1 MKQYTAKIAGHLT
14 KAELKMS
21 VLVCIVYAV
30 GIAGMAISF
39 TTDLFISLIPAVII
53 LSLAASLAFHRQ
65 PYDTRTVILFSAIV
79 LLSWLIEA
87 AGVATGIIFGEYTY
101 GPSLGLKLFETP
113 LLIGVNWLLLIYGSA
128 VIAEFFPL
136 NQAGKILSASI
147 LMVVYDLILEIAAPA
162 LGMWQFEGG
171 TAPLRNYISWFLVA
185 VLFHTVLR
193 LSGVKIVN
201 RVAPVVFVIQFIFF
215 LALILIIDFA
225 K

>member
-1 MKQYTAKIAGHLT
+1 
-14 KAELKMS
+14 
-21 VLVCIVYAV
+21 
-30 GIAGMAISF
+30 
-39 TTDLFISLIPAVII
+39 
-53 LSLAASLAFHRQ
+53 
-65 PYDTRTVILFSAIV
+65 
-79 LLSWLIEA
+79 
-87 AGVATGIIFGEYTY
+87 
-101 GPSLGLKLFETP
+101 
-113 LLIGVNWLLLIYGSA
+113 
-128 VIAEFFPL
+128 
-136 NQAGKILSASI
+136 
-147 LMVVYDLILEIAAPA
+147 MVVYDLILEIAAPA